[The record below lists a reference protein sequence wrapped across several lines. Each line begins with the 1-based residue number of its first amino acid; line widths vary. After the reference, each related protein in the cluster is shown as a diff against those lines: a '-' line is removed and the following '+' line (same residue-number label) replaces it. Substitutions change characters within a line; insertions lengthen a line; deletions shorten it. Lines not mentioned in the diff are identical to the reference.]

1 MLNLFKRTRLKESAY
16 DVASA
21 PDADFRSLLMLPR
34 DLDTWTHRKQL
45 EYAYKMSL
53 RNPLARR
60 ILELIKDHII
70 GGGITFEAND
80 SRVFSVLDSF
90 WNDPVN
96 LLDMRQHSFAYE
108 LGLYGEQCYQ
118 VFVDKRN
125 GRVRLGY
132 IDPADIDQVIVDK
145 ENVLRVNKIKV
156 KKDGQLK
163 EVDVINL
170 DENER
175 SETFGYLVGDCFFF
189 AINKVSNATRGTSDL
204 LSLIDWLHGLDR
216 YMFALLERAV
226 YMNNYVWDV
235 TLEGASKK
243 TVDDFLKKFSPP
255 KAGTV
260 LGHNERIKY
269 DLIVPKLEHRDQ
281 GEGINIFRNH
291 ILAGAGLP
299 PFWAGPGDQ
308 TTRATALM
316 MGDPT
321 YKMLKA
327 RQDYFKYMFEY
338 MFRFVIDQA
347 IIAGTLPKD
356 VDKAFQVIMPEIS
369 TRDVKETAS
378 ALNTAST
385 SLSLAE
391 TSGWISKEEASR
403 VYEDILGLLGVRLA
417 EKDAS
422 EEEETAE
429 LEKNLEG

>member
-1 MLNLFKRTRLKESAY
+1 MFNPFKRTRLKESVY

-34 DLDTWTHRKQL
+34 DLDTWTHQKQL
-45 EYAYKMSL
+45 EYAYEMSL

-96 LLDMRQHSFAYE
+96 LLDMRQHNFAYE

-125 GRVRLGY
+125 GKVRLGY

-145 ENVLRVNKIKV
+145 ENVLKVSRIKV

-163 EVDVINL
+163 EVNVISL

-260 LGHNERIKY
+260 LGHNERVKY
-269 DLIVPKLEHRDQ
+269 DLIQERKKQQSWKR
-281 GEGINIFRNH
+281 
-291 ILAGAGLP
+291 IL
-299 PFWAGPGDQ
+299 
-308 TTRATALM
+308 
-316 MGDPT
+316 
-321 YKMLKA
+321 KK
-327 RQDYFKYMFEY
+327 
-338 MFRFVIDQA
+338 
-347 IIAGTLPKD
+347 
-356 VDKAFQVIMPEIS
+356 
-369 TRDVKETAS
+369 
-378 ALNTAST
+378 
-385 SLSLAE
+385 
-391 TSGWISKEEASR
+391 
-403 VYEDILGLLGVRLA
+403 
-417 EKDAS
+417 
-422 EEEETAE
+422 
-429 LEKNLEG
+429 